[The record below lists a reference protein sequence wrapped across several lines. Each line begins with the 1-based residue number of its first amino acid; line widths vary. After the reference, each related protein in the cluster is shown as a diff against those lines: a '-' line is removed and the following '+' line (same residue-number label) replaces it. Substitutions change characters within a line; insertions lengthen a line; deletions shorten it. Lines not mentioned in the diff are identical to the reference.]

1 MRWRVRAERA
11 EELARETEAKEKVIA
26 ARWGLV
32 LYEVERSKEHRR
44 ENHIVNLIEAVAKGA
59 AR

>member
-11 EELARETEAKEKVIA
+11 EELARQTEEKERVIA

-44 ENHIVNLIEAVAKGA
+44 ENHIVNLIETVARGA
-59 AR
+59 R